1 MTEVAQLKSDNES
14 SHLLPSN
21 PATPLPKAFPV
32 CCLPAHAR
40 AARPSSVAAV
50 DTRAR
55 QTTPKNKKKTKA
67 GRRECASPSLF
78 TSRGVQGAGHTLSTS
93 RLGLCSSSPPPPLPS
108 LNQRGRHGFLLGSNS
123 LTFASCWFRSCVSFL
138 FSFSRSTRLL
148 GENQND
154 FAAAKAAAREQ
165 SRAQPCG

>member
-93 RLGLCSSSPPPPLPS
+93 RLGLCSSSPPPPALAESTRPPWLPP
-108 LNQRGRHGFLLGSNS
+108 RIKFLDLRQ
-123 LTFASCWFRSCVSFL
+123 LLVPFLRVLPFL
-138 FSFSRSTRLL
+138 F
-148 GENQND
+148 
-154 FAAAKAAAREQ
+154 FAFYPAARRKPERFRGCE
-165 SRAQPCG
+165 SGCT